1 MLQSASGRVAGGM
14 KTARTDPAALQAH
27 FAPAPLKARRQEF
40 GLDELHDLRAL
51 VAAAAT
57 AGGLSPRRTNDLV
70 VAASELA
77 ANSILHG
84 GGRGLAT
91 VWGDHGAVFVE
102 VADAG
107 TITDPTVGR
116 LRPDPVAEHGRG
128 LYIANQL
135 CDDVSIDSSET
146 GTRIRLR
153 IDRAA
158 AGEGRR

>member
-1 MLQSASGRVAGGM
+1 MQTIQTETENLHAELS
-14 KTARTDPAALQAH
+14 L
-27 FAPAPLKARRQEF
+27 APLKARRQEF
-40 GLDELHDLRAL
+40 GLDELHDVRAL

-57 AGGLSPRRTNDLV
+57 AAGLSPSRTNDLV

-84 GGRGLAT
+84 GGRGLAS
-91 VWGDHGAVFVE
+91 VWGAEGAIFVE
-102 VADAG
+102 VADGG

-116 LRPDPVAEHGRG
+116 MRPDATSEHGRG

-135 CDDVSIDSSET
+135 SDKVSIDSSAT

-153 IDRAA
+153 MDVAPA
-158 AGEGRR
+158 TRRG

>member
-1 MLQSASGRVAGGM
+1 MQ
-14 KTARTDPAALQAH
+14 TIRTETDTLHAELSL
-27 FAPAPLKARRQEF
+27 APLRARRQEF
-40 GLDELHDLRAL
+40 GLDDLHDVRAL

-57 AGGLSPRRTNDLV
+57 AGGLSPSRTDDLV
-70 VAASELA
+70 VATSELA

-84 GGRGLAT
+84 GGRGLAS
-91 VWGDHGAVFVE
+91 VWGGKGATFVE

-116 LRPDPVAEHGRG
+116 VRPDPTSEDGRG

-135 CDDVSIDSSET
+135 CDEVSIDSSAT

-153 IDRAA
+153 MDLGRA
-158 AGEGRR
+158 

>member
-1 MLQSASGRVAGGM
+1 MQ
-14 KTARTDPAALQAH
+14 TTRTETKNLHADLSL
-27 FAPAPLKARRQEF
+27 APLKARRQEF
-40 GLDELHDLRAL
+40 GLDDLHDIRAL

-57 AGGLSPRRTNDLV
+57 AGGLSSSRTNDFV

-84 GGRGLAT
+84 GGRGLAS
-91 VWGDHGAVFVE
+91 VWGEEGAIFVE

-107 TITDPTVGR
+107 TITDPTVGHV
-116 LRPDPVAEHGRG
+116 RPDPTSEGGRG

-135 CDDVSIDSSET
+135 CDEVSIDSSAT

-153 IDRAA
+153 MDVGRA
-158 AGEGRR
+158 GRRD

>member
-1 MLQSASGRVAGGM
+1 MQTSRTE
-14 KTARTDPAALQAH
+14 TATLH
-27 FAPAPLKARRQEF
+27 TSLSLAPLKARRQEF
-40 GLDELHDLRAL
+40 GLDDLHDVRAL

-57 AGGLSPRRTNDLV
+57 ASGLSPRRTNDLV

-84 GGRGLAT
+84 GGRGLAS
-91 VWGDHGAVFVE
+91 VWGEEGAVFVE

-107 TITDPTVGR
+107 TITDPTVGHR
-116 LRPDPVAEHGRG
+116 RPAPTSEHGRG

-135 CDDVSIDSSET
+135 CDEVSIDSSAT

-153 IDRAA
+153 VDV
-158 AGEGRR
+158 GRY

>member
-1 MLQSASGRVAGGM
+1 MQTTRTETDLLHAS
-14 KTARTDPAALQAH
+14 LL
-27 FAPAPLKARRQEF
+27 PAPLKARRQQF
-40 GLDELHDLRAL
+40 GLDDLHDVRAL

-57 AGGLSPRRTNDLV
+57 ASGLSPNRTNDLV
-70 VAASELA
+70 AAASELA

-84 GGRGLAT
+84 GGRGLAS
-91 VWGDHGAVFVE
+91 VWGDEGTVFVE

-116 LRPDPVAEHGRG
+116 VRPDPACEQGRG

-135 CDDVSIDSSET
+135 CDEVSIDSSPT

-153 IDRAA
+153 MD
-158 AGEGRR
+158 

>member
-1 MLQSASGRVAGGM
+1 MPP
-14 KTARTDPAALQAH
+14 TRTETSPLRAPLS
-27 FAPAPLKARRQEF
+27 PAPLKARRQYF
-40 GLDELHDLRAL
+40 GLDDLHDVRAL

-57 AGGLSPRRTNDLV
+57 ASGLSPSRTNDLV

-84 GGRGLAT
+84 GGRGLAS
-91 VWGDHGAVFVE
+91 VWGEDGAIYVE

-116 LRPDPVAEHGRG
+116 VRPDPTSESGRG

-135 CDDVSIDSSET
+135 GDGVSIDSSGT
-146 GTRIRLR
+146 GTRIRVR
-153 IDRAA
+153 MDVGRAA
-158 AGEGRR
+158 RGG

>member
-1 MLQSASGRVAGGM
+1 MQAM
-14 KTARTDPAALQAH
+14 RTDN
-27 FAPAPLKARRQEF
+27 LKASFPLTPTGAGRLQF
-40 GLDELHDLRAL
+40 GLDDLHDVRSL
-51 VAAAAT
+51 VAVGAC
-57 AGGLSPRRTNDLV
+57 AGGLSPSRVSDLV

-91 VWGDHGAVFVE
+91 VWDDDGVVFVE

-107 TITDPTVGR
+107 TITDPDIGR
-116 LRPDPVAEHGRG
+116 ERPDPTAQSGRG

-135 CDDVSIDSSET
+135 CDEVAIDSNSS

-153 IDRAA
+153 METRTD
-158 AGEGRR
+158 